1 MWQQSS
7 GRCLG
12 YGLDPKSAL
21 VFDEAENGGHRMTIL
36 NIGSINWD
44 RVYRVAHFPSPGE
57 TIAAASATVGLGG
70 KGLNQSVAIL
80 RAEGAVRH
88 IGAVARDDSRMIAA
102 LRDLGLDVEG
112 IARLGAT
119 ETGSALILVDDGA
132 ENVIVLDQGANGLI
146 PEENVVGALDQAD
159 AADWLL
165 MQNETNLLE
174 FTLTEAKARGL
185 RVALSAAPFRPENVI
200 PYLELLDLLSVN
212 AVEFAQLQAA
222 LGQDAALPEGLAV
235 LITKGADGA
244 EYRRGESVIQA
255 PAFRVK
261 ALDTT
266 GAGDTFLGYFLAR
279 IDLGAPVDEALAIAM
294 AAAAIQVTRVGAVAA
309 IPELS
314 EVLAFQA
321 ERHGS

>member
-1 MWQQSS
+1 
-7 GRCLG
+7 
-12 YGLDPKSAL
+12 
-21 VFDEAENGGHRMTIL
+21 VFDEAEKWGRGMTIL

-44 RVYRVAHFPSPGE
+44 RVYRVTHFPAPGE

-88 IGAVARDDSRMIAA
+88 VGAVSQNDTRMLAA
-102 LRDLGLDVEG
+102 LRDLGLDVAE
-112 IARLGAT
+112 IAQLEAT
-119 ETGSALILVDDGA
+119 ETGSALILVDDEA

-146 PEENVVGALDQAD
+146 PKASVVDALDQAQ
-159 AADWLL
+159 AGDWLL

-174 FTLTEAKARGL
+174 FALTEANARGL

-222 LGQDAALPEGLAV
+222 LGASAKLPEGLAV

-244 EYRRGESVIQA
+244 EYRLDEVVTKAS
-255 PAFRVK
+255 PHRVK

-266 GAGDTFLGYFLAR
+266 GAGDTFLGFFLAR
-279 IDLGAPVDEALAIAM
+279 LDRGAPVDEALATAM

-309 IPELS
+309 IPELA
-314 EVLAFQA
+314 EVRAF
-321 ERHGS
+321 EMDRR